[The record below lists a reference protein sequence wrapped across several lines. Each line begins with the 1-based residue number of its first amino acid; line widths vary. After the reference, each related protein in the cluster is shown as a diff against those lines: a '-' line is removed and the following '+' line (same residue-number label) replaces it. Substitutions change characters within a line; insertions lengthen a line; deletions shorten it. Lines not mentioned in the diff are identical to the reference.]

1 MAPLMNH
8 EKRGNLMDLEL
19 KNKVALIGASSKGL
33 GKAVAEKLAEEGVK
47 IAICARNQVELER
60 TRDEIAK
67 LEIEVIAIPVDLTV
81 HSQVRKLVNKVV
93 QHFGKIDIL
102 VTNCGGPPSGV
113 FLDFNMDDWR
123 KAIDLNL
130 MSTIY
135 LCREVIPHMIK
146 QQTGRIIMITSVSA
160 KQPIPGL
167 ILSNVTRAGVT
178 GLAKSLSN
186 ELGKYNILINT
197 ICPGYTK
204 TKRVE
209 ELAEEISLKKGVKIE
224 NTMQEWANQNSL
236 RRLATPEEFAN
247 VVVFL
252 ASGKATHLT
261 GTSIQ
266 VDGGYVK
273 SLL

>member
-1 MAPLMNH
+1 
-8 EKRGNLMDLEL
+8 MDLEL

-47 IAICARNQVELER
+47 LAICARNQVNLER
-60 TRDEIAK
+60 SREEIAK
-67 LEIEVIAIPVDLTV
+67 LGTEVIAIPVDLTV
-81 HSQVRKLVNKVV
+81 HSQVKKLINKVV
-93 QHFGKIDIL
+93 KHFGKIDIL

-113 FLDFNMDDWR
+113 FLDFSINDW
-123 KAIDLNL
+123 
-130 MSTIY
+130 
-135 LCREVIPHMIK
+135 P
-146 QQTGRIIMITSVSA
+146 GRIIMITSVSA

-186 ELGKYNILINT
+186 ELGRYNILINT

-209 ELAEEISLKKGVKIE
+209 ELAEEISLKEGVKIE
-224 NTMQEWANQNSL
+224 NTMQKWANQNSL
-236 RRLATPEEFAN
+236 GRLATPDEFAN
-247 VVVFL
+247 VVAFL
-252 ASGKATHLT
+252 ASEKASHIT

>member
-1 MAPLMNH
+1 
-8 EKRGNLMDLEL
+8 MDLEL
-19 KNKVALIGASSKGL
+19 KNKVALIGASSRGL

-47 IAICARNQVELER
+47 LAICARNQVDLER
-60 TRDEIAK
+60 SREEIAK
-67 LEIEVIAIPVDLTV
+67 LGIEVIAIPVDLTV
-81 HSQVRKLVNKVV
+81 HSQVKKLINKVV
-93 QHFGKIDIL
+93 KQFGKIDIL

-113 FLDFNMDDWR
+113 FLDFSIDDWR

-186 ELGKYNILINT
+186 ELGRYNILINT

-209 ELAEEISLKKGVKIE
+209 ELAEEISLKEGVKIE
-224 NTMQEWANQNSL
+224 NTMQKWANQNSL
-236 RRLATPEEFAN
+236 GRLATPDEFAN
-247 VVVFL
+247 VVAFL
-252 ASGKATHLT
+252 ASEKASHIT

>member
-1 MAPLMNH
+1 
-8 EKRGNLMDLEL
+8 
-19 KNKVALIGASSKGL
+19 
-33 GKAVAEKLAEEGVK
+33 
-47 IAICARNQVELER
+47 
-60 TRDEIAK
+60 
-67 LEIEVIAIPVDLTV
+67 
-81 HSQVRKLVNKVV
+81 
-93 QHFGKIDIL
+93 
-102 VTNCGGPPSGV
+102 
-113 FLDFNMDDWR
+113 MDDWR

-146 QQTGRIIMITSVSA
+146 QQAGRIIMITSVSA

-186 ELGKYNILINT
+186 ELGRYNILINT

-236 RRLATPEEFAN
+236 QRLATPEEFAN